1 MLAADNLSCQRG
13 ERTLFSD
20 LNFALE
26 PGWLLHVQGANGSG
40 KTSLLRLVAG
50 LTLPATGSVLW
61 NDSAITADAEGY
73 RASLLYL
80 GHAPALKDDFSAV
93 ENLCLASRL
102 AGEHIDE
109 DIACETLGRWGLKGR
124 THLPCRSLSQGQRR
138 RVGLA
143 RLALTT
149 RRLWLLDE
157 PLASLDAEATV
168 LLERLIERH
177 LWQGGLVLMT
187 THQTITTPA
196 ARTRDLLLGSAP
208 LSAQRPAP
216 HPGRH

>member
-1 MLAADNLSCQRG
+1 MLAADHLSCQRG

-26 PGWLLHVQGANGSG
+26 PGWLLHVRGANGSG

-50 LTLPATGSVLW
+50 LTLPAAGEVQW
-61 NDSAITADAEGY
+61 NGNAINADAEGY
-73 RASLLYL
+73 RGSLFYL

-109 DIACETLGRWGLKGR
+109 ELACETLGRWGLKGR

-149 RRLWLLDE
+149 RPLWLLDE
-157 PLASLDAEATV
+157 PLASLDAEATALLES
-168 LLERLIERH
+168 LLERH
-177 LWQGGLVLMT
+177 LAQGGLALLT
-187 THQTITTPA
+187 THQPITTPA
-196 ARTRDLLLGSAP
+196 TRTRELQLGLAP
-208 LSAQRPAP
+208 QLEL
-216 HPGRH
+216 H

>member
-1 MLAADNLSCQRG
+1 MLAADHLSCQRG

-20 LNFALE
+20 LNFVLE
-26 PGWLLHVQGANGSG
+26 PGWLLHVRGANGSG

-50 LTLPATGSVLW
+50 LTLPAAGEVQW
-61 NDSAITADAEGY
+61 NGHAINADAEGY
-73 RASLLYL
+73 RGSLFYL

-109 DIACETLGRWGLKGR
+109 ELACETLGRWGLKGR

-149 RRLWLLDE
+149 RPLWLLDE
-157 PLASLDAEATV
+157 PLASLDAEATALLES
-168 LLERLIERH
+168 LLERH
-177 LWQGGLVLMT
+177 LAQGGLALLT
-187 THQTITTPA
+187 THQPITTPA
-196 ARTRDLLLGSAP
+196 TRTRELQLGLAP
-208 LSAQRPAP
+208 QLEL
-216 HPGRH
+216 H

>member
-1 MLAADNLSCQRG
+1 MLAAHNLSCQRG
-13 ERTLFSD
+13 ERTLFGALS
-20 LNFALE
+20 FALE
-26 PGWLLHVQGANGSG
+26 PGWLLHVRGANGSG

-50 LTLPATGSVLW
+50 LALPAAGKVQW
-61 NDSAITADAEGY
+61 NGRAITADAESY
-73 RASLLYL
+73 RGSLLYL

-109 DIACETLGRWGLKGR
+109 ELACETLGRWGLKGR
-124 THLPCRSLSQGQRR
+124 TQLPCRSLSQGQRR

-149 RRLWLLDE
+149 RPLWLLDE

-168 LLERLIERH
+168 LLESLLERH
-177 LWQGGLVLMT
+177 LAQGGLALLT
-187 THQTITTPA
+187 THQPIATPA
-196 ARTRDLLLGSAP
+196 ARTRELLLT
-208 LSAQRPAP
+208 PALQLEV
-216 HPGRH
+216 H

>member
-1 MLAADNLSCQRG
+1 MLAADHLSCQRG
-13 ERTLFSD
+13 QRTLFSD

-26 PGWLLHVQGANGSG
+26 PGWLLHVRGANGSG

-50 LTLPATGSVLW
+50 LTLPAAGKVRW
-61 NDSAITADAEGY
+61 NGHAINADAEGY
-73 RASLLYL
+73 RGSLFYL

-109 DIACETLGRWGLKGR
+109 ELACETLGRWGLKGR

-149 RRLWLLDE
+149 RPLWLLDE
-157 PLASLDAEATV
+157 PLASLDAEATA
-168 LLERLIERH
+168 LLESLLEGH
-177 LWQGGLVLMT
+177 LAQGGLALLT
-187 THQTITTPA
+187 THQPITTPA
-196 ARTRDLLLGSAP
+196 TRTRELQLGLAP
-208 LSAQRPAP
+208 QLEL
-216 HPGRH
+216 H